1 MPAIAISNND
11 VAFIAW
17 RFDQKIPNC
26 LGFAIYRIDSTGAEK
41 CLPAWVGFQGQSNP
55 TWQSKTTAIW
65 PVQKFTWRDLTA
77 TRGETYTYRIVPM
90 TGAPD
95 KLVAKNDAA
104 MITNAVTIT
113 EKRGDFNAYFNRGIL
128 STQSLSHQL
137 PQGPN
142 GAPNYTKLMGRIDQ
156 PGDPL
161 RNSLSGQLR
170 EAMLGLFERA
180 KAEGGEMFC
189 ALYELTDPELEQ
201 QLLAAKDFVHI
212 ILSNTGADDAENAP
226 ARQALHQAGIDIT
239 DRMVQT
245 GHIGHNKFVVYVD
258 KQGQPA
264 GVWTGSTNWT
274 DTGLCAQCNNGIW
287 IESPKLAA
295 VYRDYWNRL
304 KEDDSAQGPQFRSDN
319 DEAHAVKA
327 DGGSTD
333 ITLWFSPNTK
343 QKNKPSGNAAA
354 TPDDM
359 NAVFQAMQGAQEA
372 ILFLVFQPGSPSIVD
387 QAADIQDQNQNLF
400 IHGAATDPGAVNDF
414 NTHLFHRTGAQ
425 TDTDV
430 VAATAINDQ
439 FGYWEKEL
447 LKASPG
453 AHAIIHD
460 KIIVIDPFSPNC
472 VVITG
477 SHNLGYRA
485 SYNNDENLL
494 IIRGNNALAAA
505 YAVHV
510 MDVYDHY
517 RWRFMVQQKGDA
529 AWTGLVTD
537 DAWQDKYFKEG
548 TGSYRE
554 LDFWMQAGAT
564 VNTAKV
570 PTAKAAPPASSKKN
584 APAKKP
590 SGRSRNSRASL

>member
-17 RFDQKIPNC
+17 RLERKISNC
-26 LGFAIYRIDSTGAEK
+26 LGFAIYRKDSSGMEK
-41 CLPAWVGFQGQSNP
+41 CLPAWVGFQGQSNAA
-55 TWQSKTTAIW
+55 WQPKTTAIW

-90 TGAPD
+90 TGTPNN
-95 KLVAKNDAA
+95 LVPQNASALT
-104 MITNAVTIT
+104 TNAVSIT
-113 EKRGDFNAYFNRGIL
+113 EKRGDFSAYFNRGIL

-137 PQGPN
+137 PQGPS
-142 GAPNYTKLMGRIDQ
+142 GLPNYTKLIGRIDQ

-161 RNSLSGQLR
+161 RNRLSGQLR
-170 EAMLGLFERA
+170 EAMLGLFDHV
-180 KAEGGEMFC
+180 KTQGGELYC

-201 QLLAAKDFVHI
+201 QLLAARNFVHL
-212 ILSNTGADDAENAP
+212 ILSNTGTDDAENAP
-226 ARQALHQAGIDIT
+226 ARQALHEAGLDIT
-239 DRMVQT
+239 DRMVGS

-258 KQGQPA
+258 AHGQPA
-264 GVWTGSTNWT
+264 AVWTGSTNWT
-274 DTGLCAQCNNGIW
+274 QTGLCAQCNNGIW
-287 IESPKLAA
+287 IESPALATI
-295 VYRDYWNRL
+295 YLDYWNRL
-304 KEDDSAQGPQFRSDN
+304 KTDGSAQGSQFRSDN
-319 DEAHAVKA
+319 DQTHDIKA
-327 DGGSTD
+327 DGGRTD

-343 QKNKPSGNAAA
+343 QKNKPSGAAA
-354 TPDDM
+354 PTPDDV
-359 NAVFQAMQGAQEA
+359 NVVFQAMQNAQEA
-372 ILFLVFQPGSPSIVD
+372 ILFLVFQPGSPSVVD
-387 QAADIQDQNQNLF
+387 KAAEIQDNNPNLF

-430 VAATAINDQ
+430 VAAAALNDQ

-447 LKASPG
+447 LKSSPG

-505 YAVHV
+505 YAAHV

-517 RWRFMVQQKGDA
+517 RWRFMVQQKGNA
-529 AWTGLVTD
+529 AWTGLVTN
-537 DAWQDKYFKEG
+537 DAWQDRYFKAG
-548 TGSYRE
+548 TGSNRE
-554 LDFWMQAGAT
+554 LDFWMQA
-564 VNTAKV
+564 NTAAKGIKV
-570 PTAKAAPPASSKKN
+570 ASAKSIPLKKN
-584 APAKKP
+584 APV
-590 SGRSRNSRASL
+590 RSSTRPKINRANP